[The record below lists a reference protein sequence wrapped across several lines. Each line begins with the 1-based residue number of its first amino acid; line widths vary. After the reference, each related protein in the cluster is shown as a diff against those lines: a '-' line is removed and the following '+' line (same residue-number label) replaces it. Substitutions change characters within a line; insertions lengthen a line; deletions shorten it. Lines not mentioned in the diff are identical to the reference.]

1 MKFQLDNN
9 NVLHIYDSGLDIEDI
24 ARDNFMVV
32 LKSILDVMHI
42 KHESFIANPSFY
54 INNQYFV
61 EYLIQGL
68 HFDLLW
74 DGLTDMLISED

>member
-9 NVLHIYDSGLDIEDI
+9 ILHIYDSGLDIEDI
-24 ARDNFMVV
+24 TRDNFMVT
-32 LKSILDVMHI
+32 LKSILEVMHI
-42 KHESFIANPSFY
+42 KYESFIANPSFY

-68 HFDLLW
+68 HHALLW
-74 DGLTDMLISED
+74 DGLMNMLISED